1 MRIGVDTGG
10 TFTDFVL
17 EKEGGLRFHKVVS
30 TPHNPAEA
38 VCRGIDELG
47 ESLYPGDEVIHGTT
61 VATNGFLERKGARTA
76 LITTRGFRDL
86 LCIGRQNRPE
96 LYNLQVKKVAPF
108 IRPSWVFEVN
118 ERTLADGT
126 LVRKPENGHLGK
138 LQHKLIQGRFESIAV
153 VFLHSYVNPTN
164 EELVGAGLQDLGL
177 PVSLSSKILP
187 EFREYERLSTTC
199 INAYLGPLLSHYF
212 RELEQ
217 RLRPVV
223 LLVQQSNGGHMT
235 VPEAAER
242 PVHTI
247 LSGPAGGLAGA
258 RKIADFLGEPRIITF
273 DMGGTSTDVALSDGD
288 LPYTREYRL
297 DDFPVGVQVLDIHTI
312 GAGGGSIAWLDR
324 AGALRVGPKSAGA
337 DPGPVCY
344 GKGNELTVT
353 DANLFLGRLLPD
365 YFLGGGLTLYPER
378 TEKTMRHFASRL
390 GVSALQAA
398 EGIVAVANANMNRAL
413 RAVSVE
419 RGYHPRDYVLVCL
432 GGASG
437 LHACELALELNIH
450 RIILPIAT
458 GVLSALGMVSG
469 SHRRDLSRTVLLK
482 QHQFQTT
489 QLEKL
494 FQTLESDGFQE
505 LARTGIEATD
515 FSAVR
520 KLDVRY
526 YGQSYEI
533 PIPHTKDFVDVFHQE
548 HERLFG
554 HAFLDRDIEITT
566 LRLSLETESPVL
578 SLPRQG
584 AAGQEKLPGYRP
596 LYYAGTFVDAAI
608 SHRTRLQPGQKFA
621 GPALILDDSST
632 CLVTPEFVAQADIH
646 GNLHLE
652 RMR

>member
-10 TFTDFVL
+10 TFTDFVV

-312 GAGGGSIAWLDR
+312 GAGGENLVKFALGSVDKRSSLGRGGGAAVMGSKNLKAVVAR
-324 AGALRVGPKSAGA
+324 AGKKGVKVA
-337 DPGPVCY
+337 DPEKFMRVV
-344 GKGNELTVT
+344 NELYKPMVE
-353 DANLFLGRLLPD
+353 DP
-365 YFLGGGLTLYPER
+365 
-378 TEKTMRHFASRL
+378 
-390 GVSALQAA
+390 
-398 EGIVAVANANMNRAL
+398 L
-413 RAVSVE
+413 REAWRE
-419 RGYHPRDYVLVCL
+419 H
-432 GGASG
+432 
-437 LHACELALELNIH
+437 
-450 RIILPIAT
+450 
-458 GVLSALGMVSG
+458 GVLIGWPNWAKGGFACRNSSEYAPEEKVAPLV
-469 SHRRDLSRTVLLK
+469 
-482 QHQFQTT
+482 T
-489 QLEKL
+489 QLYKL
-494 FQTLESDGFQE
+494 
-505 LARTGIEATD
+505 
-515 FSAVR
+515 
-520 KLDVRY
+520 KM
-526 YGQSYEI
+526 QS
-533 PIPHTKDFVDVFHQE
+533 
-548 HERLFG
+548 G
-554 HAFLDRDIEITT
+554 
-566 LRLSLETESPVL
+566 ET
-578 SLPRQG
+578 
-584 AAGQEKLPGYRP
+584 Y
-596 LYYAGTFVDAAI
+596 
-608 SHRTRLQPGQKFA
+608 
-621 GPALILDDSST
+621 
-632 CLVTPEFVAQADIH
+632 
-646 GNLHLE
+646 
-652 RMR
+652 